1 MITATTFFAQ
11 LNLKL
16 YSVSYEILFVNTRNN
31 VCFMLHISS
40 ISFFMKRRQSSRY
53 AEYHVDVKKTIILRV
68 FRFKRKILLL
78 FYCFFVGSSVSNSI
92 DSLYYFF
99 WVFSDAITRELRD

>member
-40 ISFFMKRRQSSRY
+40 KFLH
-53 AEYHVDVKKTIILRV
+53 EEKTIIKICRISCG
-68 FRFKRKILLL
+68 RKKDNYFMGLPFQTEDPLVI
-78 FYCFFVGSSVSNSI
+78 VS
-92 DSLYYFF
+92 L
-99 WVFSDAITRELRD
+99 